1 MGDSI
6 MAERYFLKHGEAVDG
21 PLSLKKLQELLAAKN
36 VKANDLVGVSDS
48 GPWVRMA
55 TVHKAIRAGQPLS
68 SQEAT
73 AVEEPPVTTKSPSL
87 AQLTSCKDCGK
98 QISTR
103 ATSCP
108 HCDGLIVVLP
118 ELPKKLSNRSSAMLS
133 NRSSAIRRRLV
144 EQSKK
149 SSGKKTTRRRPQEAA
164 SEVEPGSPDFDRLV
178 AMSEQAESLG
188 NGPVEECVSCGELVG
203 KFTHECP
210 HCGELHGELKR
221 TKKGSARINASTGEW
236 GRRGSQGSLLRQN
249 SQQNK
254 VIYTLLY
261 LWDSIP
267 TMAKALS
274 VIAVATYVIVILPLL
289 AFQRQSYLD
298 AGGPYGHNTT
308 DTIYYSKASNQ
319 GKESLASYHLAR
331 REFRKALV
339 RVHVRMIELKDDGVL
354 PKKAHDN
361 YQSSLLTTAND
372 YQLTLNMWGD
382 GMGAGGLQ
390 RQANEMAFLAA
401 KANAFADELQNEKVV
416 ELLDE
421 LIKNAVGDDG

>member
-1 MGDSI
+1 

-21 PLSLKKLQELLAAKN
+21 PLSLKKLQESLAAK
-36 VKANDLVGVSDS
+36 KFKSNDLVGGSDS

-55 TVHKAIRAGQPLS
+55 TVHKAIRAGQPLTLP

-73 AVEEPPVTTKSPSL
+73 AVEEPPVTTKSPRE
-87 AQLTSCKDCGK
+87 AQLTSCKDCGQ

-103 ATSCP
+103 AASCP
-108 HCDGLIVVLP
+108 HCGGLIAVLP
-118 ELPKKLSNRSSAMLS
+118 KRPKKLS
-133 NRSSAIRRRLV
+133 NRSSAIRRRLA

-149 SSGKKTTRRRPQEAA
+149 IAGKKTTRRRPQAA
-164 SEVEPGSPDFDRLV
+164 ATELEPGSPEFDRLV

-188 NGPVEECVSCGELVG
+188 KGAVEECVSCGELVG

-221 TKKGSARINASTGEW
+221 TQKGSARINASTGEW

-249 SQQNK
+249 NGQQNI

-274 VIAVATYVIVILPLL
+274 FIAVATYVIVILPLL
-289 AFQRQSYLD
+289 AFQHQSYLD

-308 DTIYYSKASNQ
+308 DTIYYSKAWNKGQ
-319 GKESLASYHLAR
+319 ESLAAYHLAR

-339 RVHVRMIELKDDGVL
+339 RVHVRIIELKDDGVL

-416 ELLDE
+416 DLLDE
-421 LIKNAVGDDG
+421 MFKDAVGDDG